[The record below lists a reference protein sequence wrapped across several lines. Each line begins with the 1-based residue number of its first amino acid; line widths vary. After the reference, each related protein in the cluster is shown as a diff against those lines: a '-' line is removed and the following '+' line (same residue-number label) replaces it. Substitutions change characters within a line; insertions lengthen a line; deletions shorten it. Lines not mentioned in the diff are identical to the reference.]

1 MAIGLFGVL
10 LGAVGQLL
18 PTPSAIAAT
27 GINHTIN
34 FQGKVV
40 NSNGTN
46 VTDGSYTFVFKLYSV
61 SSGGSAVWTES
72 KSLTVTDGV
81 FQTNLGDTTS
91 LPGSVDF
98 NTDNIFLG
106 INFNSDGEMSPRI
119 QFTAAPYAFN
129 SEKLGGLTAAQF
141 AQLNPSSAQ
150 SGSLNVTGS
159 VQAAT
164 SLQAPL
170 VDTATAVALGIGT
183 GTATSVTVG
192 RTTTPFT
199 IQGNASSTFT
209 ATNGSFTT
217 TVGFT
222 TPTANNSITF
232 PNAGGTLCTT
242 VASTCSGTYQAAGS
256 YLAKN
261 AADTS
266 SFAVTASNYLYGF
279 TNSSSAVASGVL
291 KLDNGTNTGD
301 TLLVTSAGNPGAGSA
316 LIVANNTNASPGGT
330 NLIDLQ
336 ANSVSKFSVSAGGA
350 VTTASTINGQTI
362 SSAASF
368 TGTVT
373 AATSLLA
380 PLIDTASAG
389 TLSVGTATATA
400 VSIGTASS
408 TTTVNGALTVATGK
422 TLTAGG
428 ALTQSG
434 GTASLNASSNNA
446 TNINTGSSTG
456 TVTIGGGSAPLVI
469 DSTNFDV
476 SSAGALSGVTT
487 IATSG
492 TINSQTISST
502 ANFTGTLT
510 VQGSNAL
517 TLGVTGST
525 TGAEI
530 FKGATAA
537 SGSIT
542 LIGQTNPTGAQTIT
556 LPDASGT
563 VCLQASAA
571 CGFATGTSGSYIQN
585 QNAAQQASS
594 NFWISGTGRADTSL
608 LTPLVD
614 VPAAGTL
621 SVGTATATAVS
632 IGTASA
638 TTTINGALTVATGK
652 TLTAG
657 GALTQSGG
665 AVSLNASSNNNTSIN
680 TGTSTGTI
688 TLGGGSAP
696 LVIDSTN
703 FDVSSAGALSGIT
716 TIATS
721 STINS
726 QTISSTANFTGTVTV
741 QGSSALTLGVT
752 GSATGA
758 IAFKGA
764 TAASGTIN
772 LVGQANPTG
781 TQTLTLPNETG
792 TLCTS
797 ATGSTTCAGNYIVN
811 EDSTGNVQANA
822 NIAIQSSADASVTLN
837 LKERATQ
844 SANVFQIIDST
855 NVAML
860 TFDAF
865 GALHL
870 ISGKATFDKAVGIGD
885 TASTG
890 QALRVATSAVGDIG
904 LTVNTVNGQTGDVVQ
919 YNGQGGRSVIYNAAG
934 TLAVTTG
941 TAQTA
946 DAMSAALGNTSG
958 TITNGLLVNRSA
970 SGGTTTNG
978 VNVTNTLGTL
988 TNGVSI
994 NQSGGTLTNGLSFGG
1009 TIGTDINRASG
1020 TLTILGGGGITV
1032 KSTASSSANSGD
1044 ITVATGNVT
1053 GGSALSTGTLNL
1065 KTGDG
1070 SGTNTSSG
1078 NVNLDTGA
1086 KTGTGFAGNI
1096 NIGGTNAP
1104 NVNIGRAAATVTIQG
1119 LAGTGASGTSLI
1131 LSSGGF
1137 ATTINAVAPTANRT
1151 ISFPDAGGTVCT
1163 TTASTCNGT
1172 YQAAGS
1178 YLLQNPAANQTS
1190 TSGFA
1195 GYQYT
1200 FSQTSAGAG
1209 GNLQLQNSG
1218 TNAALAITQNTTPSA
1233 GQAALLVNGATGIT
1247 GNLLDL
1253 QLNSVSKFKV
1263 DTTGAATLTSTLN
1276 GQTISAAANF
1286 TGTVTAASA
1295 VTVSAGGIAVTGNS
1309 SITGTLQVS
1318 SAFTVSAGGAS
1329 ISGGLNNNTGG
1340 ITATGAISGAT
1351 TISLNS
1357 TISGGTTYTASTSL
1371 VAPLVNSADTST
1383 GTTNSG
1389 TLTLRSGNA
1398 TGATSNSG
1406 NVSLDAGTA
1415 TGTAG
1420 TVSIGTGNS
1429 SGTTVGRSGA
1439 SLSLQGN
1446 GSSALT
1452 ATTGANTVTVNFA
1465 TINGSGTYQFASP
1478 TANSTYTICTTD
1490 LNSCGASSSG
1500 YLRKGVVETD
1510 NVNVATNGTLLT
1522 LSNSGGA
1529 STSTLKVDN
1538 GAGTN
1543 SALNVV
1549 AAANPAASNAL
1560 IFAKLTNASVSGNL
1574 IDLWSGASGGE
1585 TSKFSVNAAGA
1596 VLTASTINGQTI
1608 SSAASFT
1615 GTVTTASTLTVSAG
1629 GLTVSGTGTFNNA
1642 LTATGAFT
1650 ASGGASIST
1659 GLNNNAGGI
1668 TNAGAVS
1675 GLTSLQFSSAG
1686 TIDTNSAVSIGI
1698 GGANAS
1704 ALNLGRSGITTT
1716 TSGTSQVGASAG
1728 TGAFVNNGTTK
1739 NTTLAISNLDYS
1751 GSGNSGAIGTAAATV
1766 DLYTS
1771 FTINQ
1776 STAGQTLTIPTPTVG
1791 AAASTGRVIYIANI
1805 GSTSFT
1811 LLSGGATLNAGSTA
1825 TLLFNGTTW
1834 TFAGA
1839 DGSSILNQN
1848 TAAQSANFWINGTG
1862 RAATSLLTPSLDVIS
1877 AGSLSLGSSTATS
1890 INMGGSNITGNITL
1904 QTNASSAGVVV
1915 KTSTNSATAL
1925 TVQNAIGAA
1934 VLRVGTTDTNLIT
1947 NPDIEAAISS
1957 SDWPT
1962 TGYGSGVTASQVN
1975 STAYSGSASLQV
1987 VTTGTASTGAQ
1998 NKLGAALAVSTTYTL
2013 SFYGKLNSGSFT
2025 DIAAAYSR
2033 DGTAGT
2039 EVACANYNTQTI
2051 VTGGWTRVTCT
2062 IATTSTAGTT
2072 SAYIAIRQTAGASRT
2087 FFLDSV
2093 QIEAANNIASLEGA
2107 GSLALNAV
2115 VTSPLG
2121 LRNTENSTTAFTIQN
2136 AAATTIFNVDTL
2148 NNVVTASSQLTI
2160 GTGANTV
2167 TFSGSTFEPT
2177 LAGTARHTK
2186 NIKLTAEY
2194 AGAVL
2199 DSGGQSSVTGT
2210 MTAAFDSTNFVSY
2223 YNWTT
2228 SQATAQTYDIVIRV
2242 PIPDDWSAW
2251 NGNPTFKDEVSSTA
2265 AGQSLTVQSIT
2276 NSSNATDA
2284 TFGTYTITPGS
2295 INTWTSN
2302 SANALASSGYA
2313 AGGTM
2318 TIRLR
2323 LSAINNNSVQ
2333 MGDITL
2339 PYLSRW

>member
-1 MAIGLFGVL
+1 MAVGLFGV
-10 LGAVGQLL
+10 AVGALGSL
-18 PTPSAIAAT
+18 IPAPSAIAAT

-61 SSGGSAVWTES
+61 SSGGAAIWTES

-81 FQTNLGDTTS
+81 FQTNLGDLTS

-141 AQLNPSSAQ
+141 AQLSPSSAQ

-183 GTATSVTVG
+183 TTATSVTIG
-192 RTTTPFT
+192 RTTTPYT
-199 IQGNASSTFT
+199 LQGNSSSTLT

-222 TPTANNSITF
+222 TPTANNSILF

-266 SFAVTASNYLYGF
+266 SFAVTAANYLYGF

-291 KLDNGTNTGD
+291 KLDNGTNTGN
-301 TLLVTSAGNPGAGSA
+301 TLLVTASGNPGSGSA
-316 LIVANNTNASPGGT
+316 LIVANNTAGSPSG

-336 ANSVSKFSVSAGGA
+336 VGGASKFSVNTAGA
-350 VTTASTINGQTI
+350 VSTSSTINGQTI

-380 PLIDTASAG
+380 PLVDTASAG

-408 TTTVNGALTVATGK
+408 TTTVNGALTVASGK

-434 GTASLNASSNNA
+434 GTASLNASSNNP
-446 TNINTGSSTG
+446 TNINTGTSTG

-476 SSAGALSGVTT
+476 SAAGALSGITT

-492 TINSQTISST
+492 AINGQTISSS
-502 ANFTGTLT
+502 AVFTGTLT

-517 TLGVTGST
+517 TLGVTGSA

-542 LIGQTNPTGAQTIT
+542 LIGQANPTGAQTIT

-571 CGFATGTSGSYIQN
+571 CGFATGTSASYIQN

-594 NFWISGTGRADTSL
+594 NFWISGTGRADVSL
-608 LTPLVD
+608 LTPLID

-621 SVGTATATAVS
+621 SVGTGTATAVS
-632 IGTASA
+632 IGAASA
-638 TTTINGALTVATGK
+638 TTTVNGALTVATGK

-716 TIATS
+716 TISTS
-721 STINS
+721 GAVNG
-726 QTISSTANFTGTVTV
+726 QTISSAANFTGTVTI
-741 QGSSALTLGVT
+741 QGSSALTLGAT

-758 IAFKGA
+758 IGFKGA

-792 TLCTS
+792 TLCSS

-811 EDSTGNVQANA
+811 EGSSGNVQANA
-822 NIAIQSSADASVTLN
+822 NIAIQSAADASVTLS
-837 LKERATQ
+837 LKERASQ
-844 SANVFQIIDST
+844 SANIIQVVDNN

-860 TFDAF
+860 TLDAF
-865 GALHL
+865 GQLHF
-870 ISGKATFDKAVGIGD
+870 ISGKATFDNAVGIGEA
-885 TASTG
+885 ASTG
-890 QALRVATSAVGDIG
+890 QQLRIATSAATDIG
-904 LTVNTVNGQTGDVVQ
+904 LTVDSTTNQSGDLADF
-919 YNGQGGRSVIYNAAG
+919 NGQGGRTLAYTAAG
-934 TLAVTTG
+934 TLAVTAG
-941 TAQTA
+941 TAQTG
-946 DAMSAALGNTSG
+946 DGITDVLGNTSG
-958 TITNGLLVNRSA
+958 TITNGLLVNRSSA
-970 SGGTTTNG
+970 GGTTTNG
-978 VNVTNTLGTL
+978 INITQTN
-988 TNGVSI
+988 
-994 NQSGGTLTNGLSFGG
+994 GTLTNGLAFTG

-1020 TLTILGGGGITV
+1020 TLTIQGGGGV
-1032 KSTASSSANSGD
+1032 SLKSTNSSSASSGD
-1044 ITVATGNVT
+1044 VTVATGNVT

-1078 NVNLDTGA
+1078 NVNIDTGA
-1086 KTGTGFAGNI
+1086 KTGTGFSGTI
-1096 NIGGTNAP
+1096 YIGANNAP
-1104 NVNIGRAAATVTIQG
+1104 NVNVGRSGATVTIQG
-1119 LAGTGASGTSLI
+1119 LAGTGASGTSL
-1131 LSSGGF
+1131 LFSSGGF
-1137 ATTINAVAPTANRT
+1137 TTTVNAATPTANNT
-1151 ISFPDAGGTVCT
+1151 ITFPNAGGTVCT
-1163 TTASTCNGT
+1163 TTASTCSGT

-1178 YLLQNPAANQTS
+1178 YLLQNPASNQTS

-1200 FSQTSAGAG
+1200 FSQTSASAG
-1209 GNLQLQNSG
+1209 GNLQLQNTG
-1218 TNAALAITQNTTPSA
+1218 TNAALSITQNTTPSA

-1247 GNLLDL
+1247 GNLVDL
-1253 QLNSVSKFKV
+1253 QLNSASKFKV
-1263 DTTGAATLTSTLN
+1263 DTTGAATLASTLN
-1276 GQTISAAANF
+1276 GQTISSAANF
-1286 TGTVTAASA
+1286 TGTVTSAQA
-1295 VTVSAGGIAVTGNS
+1295 VTVSSGGIAVTGNS
-1309 SITGTLQVS
+1309 SVTGTLQVS

-1329 ISGGLNNNTGG
+1329 ISGGLNNNSGG
-1340 ITATGAISGAT
+1340 ITNAGAISGAT
-1351 TISLNS
+1351 SISLNS
-1357 TISGGTTYTASTSL
+1357 TISGGTTYTASTAL
-1371 VAPLVNSADTST
+1371 VAPLVNSADTNAGS
-1383 GTTNSG
+1383 TNSG
-1389 TLTLRSGNA
+1389 ALTLRSGNA
-1398 TGATSNSG
+1398 AGATSNSG

-1420 TVSIGTGNS
+1420 TVSIGTTNS

-1439 SLSLQGN
+1439 ALSLQGN

-1478 TANSTYTICTTD
+1478 TANSTYTICTSD
-1490 LNSCGASSSG
+1490 LNSCGASSTG
-1500 YLRKGVVETD
+1500 YLRKGVAETD

-1522 LSNSGGA
+1522 LTNSGGA

-1543 SALNVV
+1543 SALTVV

-1574 IDLWSGASGGE
+1574 IDLWSGASGSE
-1585 TSKFSVNAAGA
+1585 ASKFSVNAAGA
-1596 VLTASTINGQTI
+1596 VTTASTINGQTI

-1615 GTVTTASTLTVSAG
+1615 GTVTSASTLTVSAG
-1629 GLTVSGTGTFNNA
+1629 GLTVTGTGTFNNNVTVTGT
-1642 LTATGAFT
+1642 LTAN
-1650 ASGGASIST
+1650 GGASIST
-1659 GLNNNAGGI
+1659 GLNNNSGGI

-1675 GLTSLQFSSAG
+1675 GLSSLQFNTAG
-1686 TIDTNSAVSIGI
+1686 TIDANAAVSLSIGTTNASTVSIGRS
-1698 GGANAS
+1698 GGTLSLQGNTSSTLTASNGTNTIQLGFANPTANVVYQFANA
-1704 ALNLGRSGITTT
+1704 A
-1716 TSGTSQVGASAG
+1716 AG
-1728 TGAFVNNGTTK
+1728 TYQ
-1739 NTTLAISNLDYS
+1739 ICS
-1751 GSGNSGAIGTAAATV
+1751 
-1766 DLYTS
+1766 
-1771 FTINQ
+1771 
-1776 STAGQTLTIPTPTVG
+1776 
-1791 AAASTGRVIYIANI
+1791 
-1805 GSTSFT
+1805 
-1811 LLSGGATLNAGSTA
+1811 
-1825 TLLFNGTTW
+1825 
-1834 TFAGA
+1834 
-1839 DGSSILNQN
+1839 
-1848 TAAQSANFWINGTG
+1848 
-1862 RAATSLLTPSLDVIS
+1862 
-1877 AGSLSLGSSTATS
+1877 
-1890 INMGGSNITGNITL
+1890 
-1904 QTNASSAGVVV
+1904 TNAS
-1915 KTSTNSATAL
+1915 TC
-1925 TVQNAIGAA
+1925 
-1934 VLRVGTTDTNLIT
+1934 GTTY
-1947 NPDIEAAISS
+1947 AAYYAA
-1957 SDWPT
+1957 
-1962 TGYGSGVTASQVN
+1962 GYIQLAP
-1975 STAYSGSASLQV
+1975 GSAQADANSN
-1987 VTTGTASTGAQ
+1987 ASIFI
-1998 NKLGAALAVSTTYTL
+1998 NK
-2013 SFYGKLNSGSFT
+2013 
-2025 DIAAAYSR
+2025 
-2033 DGTAGT
+2033 
-2039 EVACANYNTQTI
+2039 
-2051 VTGGWTRVTCT
+2051 
-2062 IATTSTAGTT
+2062 TAGTT
-2072 SAYIAIRQTAGASRT
+2072 LVNLQASASTVFQVQTSGTAYLGGS
-2087 FFLDSV
+2087 SSS
-2093 QIEAANNIASLEGA
+2093 SLM
-2107 GSLALNAV
+2107 
-2115 VTSPLG
+2115 T
-2121 LRNTENSTTAFTIQN
+2121 
-2136 AAATTIFNVDTL
+2136 VDTSAFK
-2148 NNVVTASSQLTI
+2148 VKV
-2160 GTGANTV
+2160 GTGT
-2167 TFSGSTFEPT
+2167 PT
-2177 LAGTARHTK
+2177 LGNGSGNATAALYVSGTTELANLLQVGDATNNASFSASTHELTLNGNARHSAAVR
-2186 NIKLTAEY
+2186 LTPEF

-2199 DSGGQSSVTGT
+2199 DADGSSNTGT
-2210 MTAAFDSTNFVSY
+2210 MTAAFDGTQRFGY
-2223 YNWTT
+2223 YKWVT
-2228 SQATAQTYDIVIRV
+2228 SQGTAQDYDVV
-2242 PIPDDWSAW
+2242 LTLPVPDDFSAW
-2251 NGNPTFKDEVSSTA
+2251 TGTPTFYTYGSTGSSMSVTITDTA
-2265 AGQSLTVQSIT
+2265 GTTATNYNASALTVSTTWTARSVTTPAIT
-2276 NSSNATDA
+2276 
-2284 TFGTYTITPGS
+2284 GTYTQGS
-2295 INTWTSN
+2295 NMVIRIHMT
-2302 SANALASSGYA
+2302 A
-2313 AGGTM
+2313 AATTGDV
-2318 TIRLR
+2318 RL
-2323 LSAINNNSVQ
+2323 
-2333 MGDITL
+2333 GPITL
-2339 PYLSRW
+2339 PYLTRW